1 MTMTTKTWLAVSAI
15 VAASLWSIDGCGT
28 AGNVRAIVKSETTE
42 PDDDERSLAGL
53 NGVGLVVEGGNP
65 EQAGLSGADIKA
77 DAESMLQLSGIRILT
92 KAELLK
98 TPGAPYLYVNV
109 NVVGKRDGMLSYAVS
124 VELNQTVQL
133 TRDQRIMIVGATTW
147 RDGAAGISEASKAS
161 DNILDEEGEEIG
173 AFAEAYSAANP
184 KRK

>member
-1 MTMTTKTWLAVSAI
+1 
-15 VAASLWSIDGCGT
+15 
-28 AGNVRAIVKSETTE
+28 
-42 PDDDERSLAGL
+42 
-53 NGVGLVVEGGNP
+53 
-65 EQAGLSGADIKA
+65 
-77 DAESMLQLSGIRILT
+77 
-92 KAELLK
+92 
-98 TPGAPYLYVNV
+98 
-109 NVVGKRDGMLSYAVS
+109 MLSYAVS